1 MPTRNI
7 GINSNYSTIYSSN
20 TYIPQRS
27 RNLANMSHLINN
39 NKDNFDRERQE
50 LLEGQEYLYR
60 ELLQLKEQNKT
71 SMEQLEHNQT
81 NMHRT
86 LTEVPTYILPIP

>member
-1 MPTRNI
+1 
-7 GINSNYSTIYSSN
+7 
-20 TYIPQRS
+20 
-27 RNLANMSHLINN
+27 MSHLINN